1 MLEYIEKTECFVPWH
16 TAEEVPAA
24 PEACVVYYTGR
35 SGMYRVSGYAKAMYG
50 PDGWNLPAGRRVVS
64 WQYLSLADLT
74 FLREKPKKGRKRRKK
89 KSSVWFSGGKPL
101 LR

>member
-1 MLEYIEKTECFVPWH
+1 MLENTEHFVPWH

-35 SGMYRVSGYAKAMYG
+35 SGMYRVSGYAKASYG
-50 PDGWNLPAGRRVVS
+50 PDGWSLPAEYRVVT
-64 WQYLSLADLT
+64 WQYLSLADLA
-74 FLREKPKKGRKRRKK
+74 FLREKPKKVRRRGKK
-89 KSSVWFSGGKPL
+89 KPSVWFENGRPL

>member
-1 MLEYIEKTECFVPWH
+1 MLECTEKTECFVPWH
-16 TAEEVPAA
+16 TAEEEPAA

-35 SGMYRVSGYAKAMYG
+35 SGMYRVSGYAKAVYG
-50 PDGWNLPAGRRVVS
+50 PDGWNLPAERRVVT

-74 FLREKPKKGRKRRKK
+74 FLREKPKNVRRRRKK
-89 KSSVWFSGGKPL
+89 KPSAWFEDGRPL

>member
-1 MLEYIEKTECFVPWH
+1 MLENTEHFVPWH

-35 SGMYRVSGYAKAMYG
+35 SGMYRVSGYAKASYG
-50 PDGWNLPAGRRVVS
+50 PDGWSLPAEYRVVT
-64 WQYLSLADLT
+64 WQYLSLADLA
-74 FLREKPKKGRKRRKK
+74 FLREKPKKVRRRGKK
-89 KSSVWFSGGKPL
+89 KPSVWFGDGKPL